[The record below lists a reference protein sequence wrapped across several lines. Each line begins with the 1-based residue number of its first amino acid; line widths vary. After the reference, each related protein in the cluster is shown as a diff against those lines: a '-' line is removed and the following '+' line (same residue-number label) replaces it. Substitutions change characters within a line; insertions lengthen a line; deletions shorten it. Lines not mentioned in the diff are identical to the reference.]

1 MWKEHLH
8 SISKEYTFSPPASGD
23 DIAKVEDSLQVT
35 LPRELKEILLETNG
49 VRAIYDLGL
58 IWSVDRIKNENK
70 HYRDDHFQEYY
81 MPFDNLIFFGE
92 SGIGDLFAF
101 PVTGDGTCRDDVFVW
116 NHENDSRKW
125 VAPSVSKYLEWTLEG
140 KIKI

>member
-1 MWKEHLH
+1 MWKEYFKG
-8 SISKEYTFSPPASGD
+8 ISEECTFSSPAPAD
-23 DIAKVEDSLQVT
+23 EILKVESLFHVT
-35 LPRELKEILLETNG
+35 LPSELKEILLETNG

-58 IWSVDRIKNENK
+58 IWSADRIKNENR

-81 MPFDNLIFFGE
+81 MPFNNLIFFGE

-101 PVTGDGTCRDDVFVW
+101 PVTGEGLCRGDVFVW

-125 VAPSVSKYLEWTLEG
+125 VAPSVSKYVEWSLQG

>member
-1 MWKEHLH
+1 MWKDYFKGLSE
-8 SISKEYTFSPPASGD
+8 EYTFSPPASGD
-23 DIAKVEDSLQVT
+23 DIAKVESLFDVT

-49 VRAIYDLGL
+49 VKAIYDLGL
-58 IWSVDRIKNENK
+58 IWPADRIKNENR

-101 PVTGDGTCRDDVFVW
+101 PVTGDRICRDDVFVW
-116 NHENDSRKW
+116 NHENDSRNW
-125 VAPSVSKYLEWTLEG
+125 VASSVSKYLEWSLQG

>member
-1 MWKEHLH
+1 MWKEYFKG
-8 SISKEYTFSPPASGD
+8 ISEEYAFSSPASGD
-23 DIAKVEDSLQVT
+23 EIAKVESLFQVT
-35 LPRELKEILLETNG
+35 LPHELKEMLLETNG
-49 VRAIYDLGL
+49 LRAIYDLGL

-101 PVTGDGTCRDDVFVW
+101 PVTGEGICRDDVFVW

-125 VAPSVSKYLEWTLEG
+125 VAPSVSKYVEWSLQG

>member
-1 MWKEHLH
+1 MWKDYFKG
-8 SISKEYTFSPPASGD
+8 ISEEYAFSSPASGD
-23 DIAKVEDSLQVT
+23 EIAKVESSFQVT
-35 LPRELKEILLETNG
+35 LPHELKEILLETNG

-101 PVTGDGTCRDDVFVW
+101 PVTGEGICRDDVFVW

-125 VAPSVSKYLEWTLEG
+125 VAPSVSKYVEWSLQG
-140 KIKI
+140 KILI

>member
-1 MWKEHLH
+1 MWKEYFRG
-8 SISKEYTFSPPASGD
+8 ISEEYAFSSPASGD
-23 DIAKVEDSLQVT
+23 EIAKVESLFHVT
-35 LPRELKEILLETNG
+35 LPQELKEILLETNG

-101 PVTGDGTCRDDVFVW
+101 PVTGEGICRVDVFVW

-125 VAPSVSKYLEWTLEG
+125 VAPSVSKYVEWSLQG